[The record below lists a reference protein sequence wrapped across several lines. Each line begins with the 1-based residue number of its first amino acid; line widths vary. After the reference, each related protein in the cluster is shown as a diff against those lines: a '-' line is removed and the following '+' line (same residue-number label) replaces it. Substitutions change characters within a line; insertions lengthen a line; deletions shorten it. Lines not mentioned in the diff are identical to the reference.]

1 MNPMNLFDPA
11 ILAASPVAS
20 PVARAPA
27 ALGAR
32 VANIVYTAQVQ
43 MAYACAN
50 QARQSA
56 ERSIESIETSW
67 PASPL
72 REMLLNVYR
81 AQARSADSIAQELLA
96 GARRR
101 CGLAFANYGYAKN

>member
-1 MNPMNLFDPA
+1 MNLTTLFQPA
-11 ILAASPVAS
+11 LRPAVPVLSPATQA
-20 PVARAPA
+20 PV

-32 VANIVYTAQVQ
+32 VANIFYTAQVQ
-43 MAYACAN
+43 LAYACAS

-56 ERSIESIETSW
+56 ERSIASIEASW

-72 REMLLNVYR
+72 RELLLNVYR
-81 AQARSADSIAQELLA
+81 AQARSAESMGQQLLA

-101 CGLAFANYGYAKN
+101 CGLAYANYGSARP